1 MTFSPRQKAA
11 HWCAAYFAILL
22 VALAA
27 VIGVDYAVD
36 FYGIFHDSRSRSIS
50 VYSNEP
56 AVKYLLGYRYIPE
69 NFAGIVVGASV
80 SENLDISRV
89 GSLRIYNA
97 SISGAN
103 ISEEKLL
110 TDNILP
116 RGHVRVAIFCIHPYL
131 TRDHG
136 PKSGSMGPAA
146 YWSALGSIQ
155 LLRDY
160 AIAAVAALKH
170 VPPVADENG
179 VGNLEAQVDSR
190 EAQVRWTHKLRGLG
204 PIGQT
209 TITIDEQA
217 FDEYSALLESVRKR
231 GAVIVGFIPPIY
243 GPDYARNRQ
252 IYERYFARIRA
263 LFRPEETVVDFNG
276 PKYDALTAD
285 AATFY
290 DGTHLSDKGA
300 RFFSAELRRLVA
312 ARLTAGSG
320 RAATAAPRMTSAQP
334 PASRIPQ
341 LAWGVGWTTTT
352 ATLTRSTSSE
362 AMN

>member
-1 MTFSPRQKAA
+1 LTFSPRQKPA

-36 FYGIFHDSRSRSIS
+36 FYGVFHDSRSRAIR

-56 AVKYLLGYRYIPE
+56 AVKYLLSYRYIPE
-69 NFAGIVVGASV
+69 NFAGIVIGPSV

-110 TDNILP
+110 ADNILP

-160 AIAAVAALKH
+160 AHAAVAGLKD
-170 VPPVADENG
+170 VPPLADENG
-179 VGNLEAQVDSR
+179 VGNFGAQVDSD
-190 EAQVRWTHKLRGLG
+190 EAKVRWTHKLRDLG
-204 PIGQT
+204 SV

-217 FDEYSALLESVRKR
+217 FNEYSALLESVRKR
-231 GAVIVGFIPPIY
+231 GAIIVGFIPPIY
-243 GPDYARNRQ
+243 GPEYAPNRE

-263 LFRPEETVVDFNG
+263 LFRPEETVVDFND
-276 PKYDALTAD
+276 PKYDAVTGD
-285 AATFY
+285 AAAFY
-290 DGTHLSDKGA
+290 DGTHLSDKGT

-312 ARLTAGSG
+312 AQLTAGSG
-320 RAATAAPRMTSAQP
+320 RAATTAPRMTSAQP
-334 PASRIPQ
+334 PTSGMPQ
-341 LAWGVGWTTTT
+341 LAWGRPRD
-352 ATLTRSTSSE
+352 ARSMNSE